1 MFLLN
6 KKMSSC
12 AEGSWNTSPSWLLF
26 LHHTLGSS
34 LLSKAASSLFLRGS
48 IVLQVG
54 LMLFGSNVLH
64 AVYDQQQVPASDLA
78 A

>member
-26 LHHTLGSS
+26 LHTLGSS
-34 LLSKAASSLFLRGS
+34 LLSKAVLSLFLRGS
-48 IVLQVG
+48 VVLQVG